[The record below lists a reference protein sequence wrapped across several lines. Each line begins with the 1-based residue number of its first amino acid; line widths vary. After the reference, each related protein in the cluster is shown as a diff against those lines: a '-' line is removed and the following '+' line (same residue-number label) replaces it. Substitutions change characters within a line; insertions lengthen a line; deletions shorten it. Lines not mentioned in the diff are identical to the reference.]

1 MRDSFCVE
9 YVFIII
15 LQDSPRILHL
25 YKDFL
30 TLVWVL
36 SNMALA
42 LFWGVSGDINFGV
55 AAISASDG
63 EDSSLHGVIES
74 VSVRIALGCKQQK
87 VLNEC
92 A

>member
-1 MRDSFCVE
+1 MKETILGMIWFMCDIFCVE
-9 YVFIII
+9 YVFVII

-25 YKDFL
+25 YKDCL

-42 LFWGVSGDINFGV
+42 LCWGVSGDLVNFGI

-74 VSVRIALGCKQQK
+74 VIC
-87 VLNEC
+87 
-92 A
+92 

>member
-1 MRDSFCVE
+1 MGIKQHGFG
-9 YVFIII
+9 
-15 LQDSPRILHL
+15 
-25 YKDFL
+25 
-30 TLVWVL
+30 TLL
-36 SNMALA
+36 
-42 LFWGVSGDINFGV
+42 GRVSGDINFGV
-55 AAISASDG
+55 APISASDG

>member
-1 MRDSFCVE
+1 MCDIFYVE

-36 SNMALA
+36 SHMTLA
-42 LFWGVSGDINFGV
+42 FSWGVSGDLINFGT
-55 AAISASDG
+55 ATISVSDG

-74 VSVRIALGCKQQK
+74 VFVRIALGCKQQK
-87 VLNEC
+87 VVN
-92 A
+92 